1 MTNRKGRVFPHGR
14 RQSRRVIRLR
24 CWAVTNTIHRGEYI
38 LSLML
43 QEIAEQPA
51 ALARTIQS
59 ERAKLSRLGA
69 FLKQRNIDLIVLVA
83 RGSSDNAALFG
94 RYLLEIT
101 TGIPVSLSAPSV
113 HTLYRAKL
121 RLQHALVVGVSQSG
135 AGDDINQVLENARAG
150 GAYTVGIT
158 NEPASAMV
166 NVVDETL
173 LMHGGRE
180 RSVAATKTFTGQM
193 LLFYL
198 LAESLAESKP
208 PWSCDTIPDFAA
220 RALEQQP
227 AVLELVQ
234 RYVFMENCVVVGR
247 GLAYANAY
255 ELALKLMETCYV
267 VAERFSSADFL
278 HGPVAM
284 VERHFPVIL
293 FAPPGVM
300 LPGVKSLIGRLRELR
315 ADSLVIT
322 SDLEAAAS
330 CTRAIIMPKEIDE
343 FVAPIPYIIPG
354 QLFAAS
360 LAEAKGL
367 DPDRPRSL
375 SKVTRTT

>member
-1 MTNRKGRVFPHGR
+1 M
-14 RQSRRVIRLR
+14 
-24 CWAVTNTIHRGEYI
+24 
-38 LSLML
+38 SLML
-43 QEIAEQPA
+43 AEIAEQPA
-51 ALARTIQS
+51 ALERTIAE
-59 ERAKLSRLGA
+59 ERTKIAKLGNVLKSRD
-69 FLKQRNIDLIVLVA
+69 IDLIVLVA

-113 HTLYRAKL
+113 HTIYNAEL
-121 RLQHALVVGVSQSG
+121 RLDHALVVGVSQSG
-135 AGDDINQVLENARAG
+135 EGEDINRVLENARRS

-158 NEPASAMV
+158 NEPDSSMTH
-166 NVVDETL
+166 VVDEIL
-173 LMHGGRE
+173 LTHGGRE

-193 LLFYL
+193 LLFYM
-198 LAESLAESKP
+198 LAAELARNAVPFSYEA
-208 PWSCDTIPDFAA
+208 IPEFVAG
-220 RALEQQP
+220 ALEQKEGMR
-227 AVLELVQ
+227 ELVE

-278 HGPVAM
+278 HGPLAM

-300 LPGVKSLIGRLRELR
+300 LPGVKSLIERLRELH
-315 ADSLVIT
+315 ADTLAIT
-322 SDLEAAAS
+322 SDADAAS
-330 CTRAIIMPKEIDE
+330 LCTRSIVMSRDIDE
-343 FVAPIPYIIPG
+343 FVAPIPYIVPG
-354 QLFAAS
+354 QLFAAL

-367 DPDRPRSL
+367 DPDSPRSL
-375 SKVTRTT
+375 SKVTRTL

>member
-1 MTNRKGRVFPHGR
+1 
-14 RQSRRVIRLR
+14 
-24 CWAVTNTIHRGEYI
+24 
-38 LSLML
+38 ML

-51 ALARTIQS
+51 ALALTAKV
-59 ERAKLSRLGA
+59 ERVKIARLAKLI
-69 FLKQRNIDLIVLVA
+69 KQRDIDLIVLVA

-94 RYLLEIT
+94 RYLLEIVS
-101 TGIPVSLSAPSV
+101 GIPVSLSAPSV
-113 HTLYRAKL
+113 HTLYHAQL
-121 RLQHALVVGVSQSG
+121 NLHHALVIGVSQSG
-135 AGDDINQVLENARAG
+135 AGEDINQVLESARDAG
-150 GAYTVGIT
+150 AFTLGIT
-158 NEPASAMV
+158 NEADSAMV
-166 NVVDETL
+166 EIVDETL

-180 RSVAATKTFTGQM
+180 RSVAATKTFTGQLM
-193 LLFYL
+193 LFYL
-198 LAESLAESKP
+198 LAESLAQTKP
-208 PWSCDTIPDFAA
+208 GWSCDRIPDFAA
-220 RALEQQP
+220 AALEQQP

-278 HGPVAM
+278 HGPLAM

-322 SDLEAAAS
+322 SDLEAAAN
-330 CTRAIIMPKEIDE
+330 CTRAIVMPKEIDE
-343 FVAPIPYIIPG
+343 FVAPIPYIIPA
-354 QLFAAS
+354 QLFAAL
-360 LAEAKGL
+360 LADAKGL
-367 DPDRPRSL
+367 DPDQPRSL
-375 SKVTRTT
+375 SKVTRTL